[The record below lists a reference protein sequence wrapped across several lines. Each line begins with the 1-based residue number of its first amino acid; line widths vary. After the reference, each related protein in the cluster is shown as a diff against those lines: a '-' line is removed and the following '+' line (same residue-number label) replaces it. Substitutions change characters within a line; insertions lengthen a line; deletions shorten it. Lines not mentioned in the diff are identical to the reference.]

1 MKPIYPNLRKRSAR
15 SGTTSVEFAL
25 MMPIIFTLFLGAIE
39 ITRLNFIRQTA
50 ANASYE
56 GARKAITPG
65 STVADA
71 QAESLRLLRMLGVG
85 NGANASILSDA
96 TSVTVTVT
104 VPVNQNSWGISRFTS
119 GINVTNTCKLTR
131 ETL

>member
-1 MKPIYPNLRKRSAR
+1 
-15 SGTTSVEFAL
+15 